1 VNIYI
6 YGSTA
11 FTNEIHKVLDHGNI
25 RFKIEDGNIINV
37 KALSS
42 LKKLIKEDAHQIFLI
57 DENKII
63 EDDFIS
69 KYFKFLIPK
78 DGIKKRFLD
87 THGVGDISQR
97 TYQDLIIY
105 IEKRLETAVKKPK
118 ATQINTVEDI
128 FDAFECDKELT
139 IEKKADRNE

>member
-1 VNIYI
+1 MNIYI

-25 RFKIEDGNIINV
+25 RFKIEEGSVVDV
-37 KALSS
+37 KRLSS
-42 LKKLIKEDAHQIFLI
+42 LKDLIKENPHQIFLI

-78 DGIKKRFLD
+78 DGIKKKFLD
-87 THGVGDISQR
+87 TYGVGDISQR
-97 TYQDLIIY
+97 TYQDLILY
-105 IEKRLETAVKKPK
+105 IEKRLETAIKKPK
-118 ATQINTVEDI
+118 ATQINSVEEI
-128 FDAFECDKELT
+128 FDAFEYEKEVA
-139 IEKKADRNE
+139 IEKKADTNG